1 MDFNEANLLVK
12 YSYKISELAEK
23 SALSN
28 RIEPALYAKYD
39 VKRGLRE
46 SNGKGVLCGLT
57 EISEVTSW
65 KEENGKRTEIPGILC
80 YQGYDVKDIVKNCI
94 AENRFGFE
102 ETVYLLL
109 FGKLPTKA
117 EFDEFSEML
126 AEFRVLPRN
135 FVRDII
141 MKSPSKDMMNMLAR
155 CVLNLYSYDPDPDNV
170 SISNVLRQCIQL
182 IAQFPMLAIYS
193 YRAYRYYNTADGSL
207 IIHKPNPEY
216 STAQNILHILRKDS
230 EFTDLEAK
238 VLDIALILHADH
250 GGGNNSTFTTH
261 VVTSSGTDTYSSMAA
276 SLGSLKGPKHG
287 GANIKVMQMMQN
299 IKENVSDWK
308 EATITAY
315 IDKILKKETF
325 DRAGLIYGMG
335 HAVYTL
341 SDPRAE
347 ILKMYAEKLAVEKG
361 REEEF
366 HLYETVENSAKRLIN
381 EQHKLS
387 KPVCANVDLYSGFV
401 YSMLNLPTDLYTP
414 LFAISRVGGWSAH
427 RMEELINGNRI
438 IRPSYHCV
446 KPDLD
451 YIPMDERK

>member
-1 MDFNEANLLVK
+1 M
-12 YSYKISELAEK
+12 
-23 SALSN
+23 
-28 RIEPALYAKYD
+28 
-39 VKRGLRE
+39 
-46 SNGKGVLCGLT
+46 
-57 EISEVTSW
+57 
-65 KEENGKRTEIPGILC
+65 
-80 YQGYDVKDIVKNCI
+80 
-94 AENRFGFE
+94 
-102 ETVYLLL
+102 
-109 FGKLPTKA
+109 
-117 EFDEFSEML
+117 
-126 AEFRVLPRN
+126 
-135 FVRDII
+135 
-141 MKSPSKDMMNMLAR
+141 
-155 CVLNLYSYDPDPDNV
+155 
-170 SISNVLRQCIQL
+170 
-182 IAQFPMLAIYS
+182 
-193 YRAYRYYNTADGSL
+193 
-207 IIHKPNPEY
+207 
-216 STAQNILHILRKDS
+216 
-230 EFTDLEAK
+230 
-238 VLDIALILHADH
+238 
-250 GGGNNSTFTTH
+250 
-261 VVTSSGTDTYSSMAA
+261 
-276 SLGSLKGPKHG
+276 GSLKGPKHG

-299 IKENVSDWK
+299 IKENVPDWK
-308 EATITAY
+308 EATITDY

-325 DRAGLIYGMG
+325 DHAGLIYGMG

>member
-12 YSYKISELAEK
+12 YSYAISELAEK

-28 RIEPALYAKYD
+28 RIDPELYAKYD

-46 SNGKGVLCGLT
+46 RSGKGVLCGLT
-57 EISEVTSW
+57 EISDVVSW
-65 KEENGKRTEIPGILC
+65 EEKDGKRKEIPGILR

-109 FGKLPTKA
+109 FGKLPTRA
-117 EFDEFSEML
+117 EFEQFNEML
-126 AEFRVLPRN
+126 SEFRVLPRN

-141 MKSPSKDMMNMLAR
+141 MKSPSRDMMNMLAR

-170 SISNVLRQCIQL
+170 SISNVLRQCLQL

-193 YRAYRYYNTADGSL
+193 YRAYRYYDTNDGSL
-207 IIHKPNPEY
+207 VIHKPRPEY
-216 STAQNILHILRKDS
+216 STAQNILHILRKDNS
-230 EFTDLEAK
+230 FSDLEAK
-238 VLDIALILHADH
+238 VLDISLILHADH

-299 IKENVSDWK
+299 IKENVPDWK
-308 EATITAY
+308 PSTITDY
-315 IDKILKKETF
+315 IDKILKREVF
-325 DRAGLIYGMG
+325 DHAGLVYGMG

-347 ILKMYAEKLAVEKG
+347 ILKKYAEKLAVEKD
-361 REEEF
+361 RIEEF
-366 HLYETVENSAKRLIN
+366 HLYETVENAAKQLIN

-401 YSMLNLPTDLYTP
+401 YSMLNLPAGLYTP

-427 RMEELINGNRI
+427 RMEELVNMDKI
-438 IRPSYHCV
+438 IRPAYRSIMPEKEYV
-446 KPDLD
+446 PL
-451 YIPMDERK
+451 ESR